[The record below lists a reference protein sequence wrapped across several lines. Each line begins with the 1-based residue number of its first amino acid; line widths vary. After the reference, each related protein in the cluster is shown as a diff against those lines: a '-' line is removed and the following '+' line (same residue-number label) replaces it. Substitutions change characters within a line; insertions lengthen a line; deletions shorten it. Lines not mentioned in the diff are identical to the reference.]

1 MRKKR
6 IWKRLL
12 SAVLTV
18 TVLSATFSSDLAA
31 LAAELPEKDHAQII
45 QGSEVSDPASDSGNT
60 DTLSDTRGEVTKSEE
75 NSAQLSGESQEVPDM
90 AETAGEVAG
99 TEEGQSVDVEQNV
112 YVNGSL
118 QIYNA
123 SQLAAVGT
131 GVQVFSGDESA
142 ETFGTGAAV
151 TDEDGNPVV
160 YANDA
165 NYVLMNDI
173 PLDSGNMWQL
183 PAGFAGSFTSAD
195 GGSSTELYDSA
206 ADTIYIYHP
215 YQLALMAGDADT
227 AGEPVMSEDYD
238 AAHFGVGQMIYPNG
252 EENGNLTYSR
262 EHQYVL
268 SRYFSEEMPEMVA
281 DQVDD
286 DKKAGRAYEGQVI
299 FNEQDAEGKIK
310 QYILIGNKQQFEAI
324 GKTDNRGNPIKV
336 TEPVWKRVY
345 EYNSSWDD
353 WIYHIPLDPEQI
365 YPGDADIAAGE
376 LLYDD
381 PANNTQDVGE
391 GNFNDSWAWD
401 QTIYRGS
408 KINAAGNGYEFDEN
422 AKKNVNMERLAGDDS
437 DPAYTTWA
445 NYIIFRDI
453 DLENTER
460 TPLMFSGTMEG
471 RENMVQGAGIRIS
484 NIKIKPATTVERGI
498 LGIGERTVLDT
509 SKNIGIGFFGTITNQ
524 PDASNFGISGGTSSV
539 KNITLSKISVVNSMT
554 EAAEGETL
562 VSGLLGLVG
571 GLLGAVGGLLD
582 TVLGG
587 LGDLMGWI
595 TGGDK
600 IFGDVN
606 LEGLLTGLLDIR
618 KTAPDTFATGG
629 FAGRIIG
636 DVEVSGC
643 HVEGLTISNVKD
655 MTGGFVGNVEGLT
668 EYDGLSEELD
678 GTVELLTGLLNIIPG
693 LGLGDLVTFLLGEDG
708 LLSAGE
714 LIPTKYI
721 PAKII
726 DCTVSVQKVENENGK
741 YVGGFAGMQ
750 TGSTITGCSV
760 NGLKSVKASKYAGG
774 FSGVTKD
781 AVIKGLL
788 QNLDLELAD
797 LNPVSVT
804 ENCQV
809 NGQSLIVQS
818 MGKYAGGFT
827 GMAGNSNLSGS
838 SVSGLSSVSAAEKYA
853 GGFAGRATLGS
864 GIIMAGEEEGDI
876 ADNGLLGTVTDLL
889 KNVLAGDADSQLL
902 NLVGISAA
910 ELDGCSVTGS
920 NFTVSAKEFAGG
932 LIGQGDGTVMP
943 GTALST
949 ISGIGSVHADN
960 YAGGV
965 AGQMLPANGSGVL
978 DGVVAIANVLSFSLN
993 NISVTGSSEG
1003 FSVTTTTDYA
1013 GGAVGQATGGNIR
1026 SVNLTEL
1033 SQVSADNYAGGFIAY
1048 AGPGSVVEAGDESV
1062 GLNIL
1067 GLVKINSLLH
1077 VADVIK
1083 TEVES
1088 CNVGGRNLVVSASGN
1103 TSGKSYFSGGFIGEN
1118 SSSKINNSSVTG
1130 LKKVSTELKTVGLI
1144 DGENTMT
1151 AGYAGGFAARS
1162 QVGGLAEV
1170 GDSDTIDGLLGGE
1183 GLVGIDGLVQAVGY
1197 LIPEYTNCYVEF
1209 AEFDGTAPQV
1219 DGAVSGGFIG
1229 EMQGGN
1235 VDNSTLGNEYAVRNI
1250 KSVHGNNYAG
1260 GFAGRIISG
1269 GLAQTGGLSVL
1280 GTKISLDNLL
1290 NLLPVY
1296 IPTISHAGVSSEL
1309 TTAQETNTAGLKVT
1323 ASEASET
1330 DVDAGTAGGYVGLA
1344 RGARISNSDVNMLA
1358 TKASAE
1364 GITKDDYAVKAPKYA
1379 GGYAGKVDIGSAAAV
1394 GKELK
1399 VLNLVEIGNLT
1410 SALAAVESRFESSD
1424 VYGKPG
1430 GFNVLAVEESA
1441 GGYAGSVEG
1450 ARFNDCDSYNFEYIE
1465 GVVSAGGYAG
1475 TLQPG
1480 SVADLIED
1488 VSILEGALS
1497 ADNLLSL
1504 AKSFI
1509 PRVWNSETTAVP
1521 CGGYVKASGESK
1533 SGIMKGLAGGYV
1545 GYNLGGQIIGNETEQ
1560 SGGVGAKTASAIR
1573 IRSVEGQEYAG
1584 GFTGLMQAANIAD
1597 TGSIKILWGLIEKGN
1612 LLQAAE
1618 AVYPTETNT
1627 QVTGPL
1633 RGMDVDTWNAWV
1645 EHVGAYGAYGKEFDR
1660 TFTDQNELNTFL
1672 ENYMYGYT
1680 VEAVAQDNGTGVDDG
1695 GSAGGYTGR
1704 MEGGV
1709 ITNAHALD
1717 TKSVKAYRSAGGFA
1731 GEMITG
1737 TVANLGKVSL
1747 AGLNIVDN
1755 IGLVDT
1761 FVPVIYSS
1769 SVTGRQAGMTIEATS
1784 DRNNTA
1790 IGNAGGFAGYITG
1803 GQIWQAEGVEGPAA
1817 SVDNLKS
1824 VTSHKYAGGFAGVME
1839 SGSALETDVQSEN
1852 GLLNQILGLIIS
1864 SKDIDALASVL
1875 NATLPTVKT
1884 ASVDGENIVVDG
1896 GHGIY
1901 TEAAGG
1907 FVGKAKGAI
1916 IGDQDGAGNV
1926 TVNNLKTVIGGK
1938 YAGGFFG
1945 VSDVA
1950 GVAEVADESSSIL
1963 GIIGINNI
1971 NVLSAFRTYIYYANV
1986 NGANTGG
1993 LTVTAKEEAGKISS
2007 ANKAYLEGNAGGF
2020 GGSLLDSTVLH
2031 SNVTNLNSVS
2041 AKNYAGGFV
2050 GLTGKSGVVDIDN
2063 LSILDQ
2069 VLGASA
2075 GVIDVFGSQIEHSAV
2090 TGISSG
2096 YTVSSRTGTE
2106 SIAGGFVGYGD
2117 LARIDDCQA
2126 DVLKQVYSDE
2136 TAGGFIGKTNF
2147 AYLAQIDIESP
2158 VLLNPILSIVNQLLK
2173 FLYIDELEDIGLI
2186 QVELPEPFDQIL
2198 KLQVLNDDNVLS
2210 VTLLGIK
2217 ISVALS
2223 KGTGDGGTDVAQIH
2237 IGDSYIEIPCHN
2249 AEDGNY
2255 VDSSNIKVGLIKANR
2270 TKVVSSSVTGIPT
2283 GYDVFGDGADN
2294 ENDGKG
2300 DKGYAGG
2307 FVGYNNEGLLE
2318 NNNMIQAD
2326 TIRGA
2331 SGKIGEFSGAS
2342 CLESSY
2348 DFNTLQGIEGENNY
2362 YYVYRMWDTDGLT
2375 HVYSKDH
2382 SSILSQIEAS
2392 DTADAV
2398 VGGISYYVYP
2408 VQHMQYEDM
2417 YTHEDVWNGAY
2428 QTTSKNI
2435 AQFPVNVYVS
2445 SAQADLMLGTPTYE
2459 NSSEPEGSDSVTQD
2473 PCAVQGDHTVD
2484 KIWIDDGN
2492 SGGTRPE
2499 EITVTLKPASDGTE
2513 PAPETAAGNIDIT
2526 MDGTMA
2532 GSDEDVWTTH
2542 QEAPVNYEDA
2552 DGNLHKYVYNVVE
2565 TPIVNKSG
2573 DQIYA
2578 TIYDNLDNYT
2588 HRITNYLPSELIQ
2601 EDTVVIDYGLS
2612 VDIDVLTNDE
2622 ALSVGGKLAAVR
2634 MKNGEADTWDTSLI
2648 GKVTNELEG
2657 DFNSDA
2663 IWKAELAEG
2672 ETPVVADGEHGSAQI
2687 KTETNEIRFTPD
2699 TMSMESVQEIM
2710 YAVQLPDNNG
2720 QPQYVYGLVT
2730 VVPATM
2736 IYYEDNYG
2744 AITYKEGG
2752 YDTEKT
2758 EEELE
2763 GLTKDK
2769 NWKEHGIWQTMSAE
2783 GAAGSDV
2790 QDTDRPG
2797 ATEIKEAIDNVYGN
2811 DTHYTNCSTYS
2822 NGSSKYVRVSAVN
2835 TFQNGGTSPVASFTF
2850 KGTGFDLIS
2859 LTSRET
2865 GAVAVRVYEGSSKEG
2880 KLIVDRIEDTYYGY
2894 TYTPGENGEEGVW
2907 TPDPD
2912 SSEALYQIP
2921 IVKETMDGY
2930 GEYYV
2935 EIIPMYSDAY
2945 DMHEDQYYDI
2955 YFDAVRIYDPANPE
2969 NKNYSQ
2975 IESIYDKDGENHPD
2989 YTELRDILL
2998 NAENVGGDM
3007 PDGAVFVDGNGDLS
3021 DVGQYEAYGPKNE
3034 VYLAPGQA
3042 ISFYLWTNQIP
3053 DKVQLSAKLALG
3065 TSTKLAIATAVQEGK
3080 AGSAEGWE
3088 FYKEKNWD
3096 ISTSYDLYYEFTDNC
3111 KWIEAEGDNPYMKY
3125 RTEYPIVIANPR
3137 RNYEEI
3143 PTDNA
3148 AILSLTNLQWT
3159 GRAGNSIGQQPG
3171 HEDAEKPEET
3181 PEVTPVLL
3189 SDESASGQSGI
3200 TIMASVAPENI
3211 PAAYYFVNQAE
3222 ESTDPGEGEQPGEP
3236 ENPGDPEDPDKPEN
3250 PGDIEDPDKPENP
3263 GDPEDP
3269 ENPGDPEQPGGQT
3282 PGGEGTDSGSG
3293 ADSPTSG
3300 NTNDQN
3306 SQNGEN
3312 SSAENAVGGSIQTGD
3327 YASPSGA
3334 IALLALS
3341 AAAAI
3346 LAALQIRRKQRR

>member
-90 AETAGEVAG
+90 AETAGEAAG

-262 EHQYVL
+262 DHQYVL

-281 DQVDD
+281 AQVDE
-286 DKKAGRAYEGQVI
+286 DKKDGRAYEGQVI
-299 FNEQDAEGKIK
+299 FNEQDAEGNVK

-324 GKTDNRGNPIKV
+324 GKTDNEGNPIKV
-336 TEPVWKRVY
+336 TEPVWKQKFEYKAWEAEY
-345 EYNSSWDD
+345 EEDG
-353 WIYHIPLDPEQI
+353 PPELF
-365 YPGDADIAAGE
+365 YPGDADIDEDTSLFA
-376 LLYDD
+376 D
-381 PANNTQDVGE
+381 PEADSPTIGQDPIVV
-391 GNFNDSWAWD
+391 SR
-401 QTIYRGS
+401 TTVYRGS
-408 KINAAGNGYEFDEN
+408 QKVTDDQGNITYAYSRD
-422 AKKNVNMERLAGDDS
+422 AKKHVNMERLEGDDA
-437 DPAYTTWA
+437 DPAYTTSA

-453 DLENTER
+453 DLDYNER
-460 TPLMFSGTMEG
+460 TPLMFTGVMEG
-471 RENMVQGAGIRIS
+471 RKNMVEEQGITIS
-484 NIKIKPATTVERGI
+484 KINVKPATVEEDDGSLFKPDKKIR
-498 LGIGERTVLDT
+498 LDT
-509 SKNIGIGFFGTITNQ
+509 SKNIGIGFFGTITN
-524 PDASNFGISGGTSSV
+524 PVDASNLGVSGKAAVV
-539 KNITLSKISVVNSMT
+539 KNITLSDITVENTMT
-554 EAAEGETL
+554 EGAQDSDSLVDGLLKIVNGLLGTVGGL
-562 VSGLLGLVG
+562 LDRVLRIVSGLLGFVIEIITFG
-571 GLLGAVGGLLD
+571 Q
-582 TVLGG
+582 
-587 LGDLMGWI
+587 LGDQDILKGI
-595 TGGDK
+595 SLK
-600 IFGDVN
+600 
-606 LEGLLTGLLDIR
+606 ELLTGLLNVR
-618 KTAPDTFATGG
+618 KDAPDNCATGG

-636 DVEVSGC
+636 KVEVTGC
-643 HVEGLTISNVKD
+643 HVEGLTISNAGD
-655 MTGGFVGNVEGLT
+655 MTGGFVGSVEGVT
-668 EYDGLSEELD
+668 EYDGLSDTL
-678 GTVELLTGLLNIIPG
+678 GGLVNGLTEILNIIPG
-693 LGLGDLVTFLLGEDG
+693 LGLGDLITVLVGTDGQG
-708 LLSAGE
+708 LLHVDK
-714 LIPTKYI
+714 LIPTAYIRAQITGCSVDVKAISTPDSKY
-721 PAKII
+721 A
-726 DCTVSVQKVENENGK
+726 
-741 YVGGFAGMQ
+741 GGFAGMQ
-750 TGSTITGCSV
+750 TGSVITGCQV
-760 NGLKSVKASKYAGG
+760 KNLKSVEALKYAGG
-774 FSGVTKD
+774 FTGVTRD
-781 AVIKGLL
+781 AIVNGLL
-788 QNLDLELAD
+788 SELDTELAPHLERLEPSSSIIGCWVD
-797 LNPVSVT
+797 GNGLKVT
-804 ENCQV
+804 
-809 NGQSLIVQS
+809 SKS
-818 MGKYAGGFT
+818 KYAGGFT

-838 SVSGLSSVSAAEKYA
+838 SVRGLSSVSAAEKYA

-864 GIIMAGEEEGDI
+864 GIIMVGEEEGDI

-902 NLVGISAA
+902 NLVGISAT

-943 GTALST
+943 GTAPST

-1003 FSVTTTTDYA
+1003 SEGFSVTTTADYA

-1026 SVNLTEL
+1026 SVNLTGL

-1170 GDSDTIDGLLGGE
+1170 GDSDTIDGLLDGE
-1183 GLVGIDGLVQAVGY
+1183 GIIGIDGLVQAVGY

-1394 GKELK
+1394 GNELK

-1672 ENYMYGYT
+1672 EDYMYGYT

-1784 DRNNTA
+1784 DTNNTA

-1896 GHGIY
+1896 GRGSY

-1907 FVGKAKGAI
+1907 FVGKAKGAV
-1916 IGDQDGAGNV
+1916 IGDRSGEGSITVDHLKEV
-1926 TVNNLKTVIGGK
+1926 TGGK

-1945 VSDVA
+1945 LSDVA
-1950 GVAEVADESSSIL
+1950 GVAEAADEGTSIL
-1963 GIIGINNI
+1963 GIIGVESV
-1971 NVLSAFRTYIYYANV
+1971 NVLSAFRTYIYHAAV
-1986 NGANTGG
+1986 NGTEDKG
-1993 LTVTAKEEAGKISS
+1993 LSVLVKDQDGTPSETDQT
-2007 ANKAYLEGNAGGF
+2007 YLEGNAGGF
-2020 GGSLLDSTVLH
+2020 GGSLLDSTVLN
-2031 SNVTNLNSVS
+2031 STVTNLSSVN
-2041 AKNYAGGFV
+2041 ARNYAGGFI

-2063 LSILDQ
+2063 VGVFEDILD
-2069 VLGASA
+2069 LSA
-2075 GVIDVFGSQIEHSAV
+2075 GVLDVFGSQIEESTV
-2090 TGISSG
+2090 TGISEG
-2096 YTVSSRTGTE
+2096 YTVSSKAGTE

-2117 LARIDDCQA
+2117 LARVDGCHAQT
-2126 DVLKQVYSDE
+2126 LKQVYSDG
-2136 TAGGFIGKTNF
+2136 TAGGFIGKTNY
-2147 AYLAQIDIESP
+2147 AYLADVDAGSES
-2158 VLLNPILSIVNQLLK
+2158 LLNPILTVVNELLDL
-2173 FLYIDELEDIGLI
+2173 LYADDLHDTGLI
-2186 QVELPEPFDQIL
+2186 RIELPKPFNQVLD
-2198 KLQVLNDDNVLS
+2198 LQVLSDGDVLS

-2217 ISVALS
+2217 ISVALV
-2223 KGTGDGGTDVAQIH
+2223 KGEGDGVSDVAQIH
-2237 IGDSYIEIPCHN
+2237 IGDSYIEVPCQK
-2249 AEDGNY
+2249 EEQDGSHIT
-2255 VDSSNIKVGLIKANR
+2255 DDSNIKVGLIKANR
-2270 TKVVSSSVTGIPT
+2270 TKVAASSVTGIDD
-2283 GYDVFGDGADN
+2283 GYDVFGGGAGNDSDGEGTDV
-2294 ENDGKG
+2294 
-2300 DKGYAGG
+2300 YAGG

-2318 NNNMIQAD
+2318 NNRMVQAD
-2326 TIRGA
+2326 TVRGA
-2331 SGKIGEFSGAS
+2331 KEKVGEFSG
-2342 CLESSY
+2342 SSSLKTSY
-2348 DFNTLQGIEGENNY
+2348 EWNTLKGIEGDNNY
-2362 YYVYRMWDTDGLT
+2362 YYVYRKWDNDSLDYIYKGSVL
-2375 HVYSKDH
+2375 
-2382 SSILSQIEAS
+2382 LSEAEEGTVPAQIGAEN
-2392 DTADAV
+2392 
-2398 VGGISYYVYP
+2398 YYVYP

-2428 QTTSKNI
+2428 QTTSKKI

-2526 MDGTMA
+2526 MDRTMA

-2565 TPIVNKSG
+2565 TPIVNESG

-2699 TMSMESVQEIM
+2699 TMSMDSVQEIM
-2710 YAVQLPDNNG
+2710 YAVKLPDNNG
-2720 QPQYVYGLVT
+2720 QPQYVYGMVT
-2730 VVPATM
+2730 VVPATK

-2744 AITYKEGG
+2744 AIHYKDGSIA
-2752 YDTEKT
+2752 
-2758 EEELE
+2758 EEAENITGDE
-2763 GLTKDK
+2763 QEWRDHGK
-2769 NWKEHGIWQTMSAE
+2769 WEPVGKEMS
-2783 GAAGSDV
+2783 SV

-2797 ATEIKEAIDNVYGN
+2797 EAEIKEAIDNVYGN
-2811 DTHYTNCSTYS
+2811 DTHYTKCATYS
-2822 NGSSKYVRVSAVN
+2822 NGSSHYVRVSALN
-2835 TFQNGGTSPVASFTF
+2835 MAQQGGTHPKATFTF

-2859 LTSRET
+2859 VTSRET
-2865 GAVAVRVYEGSSKEG
+2865 GAVRVKVYKGTSAVSDNLLSDD
-2880 KLIVDRIEDTYYGY
+2880 IVDTYYGY
-2894 TYTPGENGEEGVW
+2894 TYNAASGKWELDEDSNGC
-2907 TPDPD
+2907 
-2912 SSEALYQIP
+2912 LYQIP
-2921 IVKETMDGY
+2921 ILKKDSSTDSSLKGY

-2935 EIIPMYSDAY
+2935 EITPLYSDMY
-2945 DMHEDQYYDI
+2945 DMYEDRYYDF
-2955 YFDAVRIYDPANPE
+2955 YLDAVRIYDPADAEEDYEKIE
-2969 NKNYSQ
+2969 NAYNADS
-2975 IESIYDKDGENHPD
+2975 ENNPD

-2998 NAENVGGDM
+2998 NADNVGGEI
-3007 PDGAVFVDGNGDLS
+3007 PNGAVFVDGNGALS
-3021 DVGQYEAYGPKNE
+3021 DIEAYESFGPKNE

-3042 ISFYLWTNQIP
+3042 VSFYLWTNVIP
-3053 DKVQLSAKLALG
+3053 DKVQISAKLAMG
-3065 TSTKLAIATAVQEGK
+3065 ESTKLGIASAVQEGDSPDSPEWK
-3080 AGSAEGWE
+3080 
-3088 FYKEKNWD
+3088 FYKDEQHE
-3096 ISTSYDLYYEFTDNC
+3096 ITTAYDMYYDFTDQC
-3111 KWIEAEGDNPYMKY
+3111 VWEAVSGSSEWKY
-3125 RTEYPIVIANPR
+3125 RTKYPIVIANPADTGT
-3137 RNYEEI
+3137 EGG
-3143 PTDNA
+3143 A
-3148 AILSLTNLQWT
+3148 VKSILSLTNLKWT
-3159 GRAGNSIGQQPG
+3159 GRTDVSMGDQPG
-3171 HEDAEKPEET
+3171 TEDGNKPGTSVQPKIMMMAAQNTNAEGRMMVST
-3181 PEVTPVLL
+3181 
-3189 SDESASGQSGI
+3189 
-3200 TIMASVAPENI
+3200 APENI
-3211 PAAYYFVNQAE
+3211 AAAYYYINRDLTVE
-3222 ESTDPGEGEQPGEP
+3222 DPDEDS
-3236 ENPGDPEDPDKPEN
+3236 GDITVPEDPDEDSGDVPAPEI
-3250 PGDIEDPDKPENP
+3250 PDTSGDAGQS
-3263 GDPEDP
+3263 GDTETVGPSDGTDGSAGPED
-3269 ENPGDPEQPGGQT
+3269 
-3282 PGGEGTDSGSG
+3282 GTDAAGAQEN
-3293 ADSPTSG
+3293 ADSRKA
-3300 NTNDQN
+3300 
-3306 SQNGEN
+3306 EE
-3312 SSAENAVGGSIQTGD
+3312 SSGGSVQTGD
-3327 YASPSGA
+3327 SSTAVP
-3334 IALLALS
+3334 LAAVF
-3341 AAAAI
+3341 AAAGI
-3346 LAALQIRRKQRR
+3346 IAAAGALRLKFRKRQK

>member
-123 SQLAAVGT
+123 SQLTAVGT

-262 EHQYVL
+262 DHQYVL

-281 DQVDD
+281 AQVDE
-286 DKKAGRAYEGQVI
+286 DKKDGRAYEGQVI
-299 FNEQDAEGKIK
+299 FNEQDAEGNVK

-324 GKTDNRGNPIKV
+324 GKTDNEGNPIKV

-345 EYNSSWDD
+345 EYYTRLED
-353 WIYHIPLDPEQI
+353 WVYHVPLDPELI
-365 YPGDADIAAGE
+365 YPGDADIADGE
-376 LLYDD
+376 KLYDD
-381 PANNTQDVGE
+381 PQNDTQDVGK
-391 GNFNDSWAWD
+391 GTYDDSLPWD
-401 QTIYRGS
+401 LELYRGS
-408 KINAAGNGYEFDEN
+408 KLNEAETAYEYDED
-422 AKKNVNMERLAGDDS
+422 ATKNVNIERLEGDDS

-453 DLENTER
+453 NLENEER
-460 TPLMFSGTMEG
+460 NPLMFSGTMEG
-471 RENMVQGAGIRIS
+471 RKGMVAEAGITIE
-484 NIKIKPATTVERGI
+484 NIKIKPATTVEGGFI
-498 LGIGERTVLDT
+498 GIGKKTVLDT
-509 SKNIGIGFFGTITNQ
+509 GANIGIGFFGTITNQ
-524 PDASNFGISGGTSSV
+524 PNASNFGLSGGTASV
-539 KNITLSKISVVNSMT
+539 KDITLSQISVENTMT

-838 SVSGLSSVSAAEKYA
+838 SVSGLSSVSAAENYA

-943 GTALST
+943 GTAEST
-949 ISGIGSVHADN
+949 VSGIGSVHADN

-1003 FSVTTTTDYA
+1003 SEGFSVTTTADYA

-1026 SVNLTEL
+1026 SVKLTGL

-1088 CNVGGRNLVVSASGN
+1088 CNVGGRDLVVSASGN

-1183 GLVGIDGLVQAVGY
+1183 GIIGIDGLVQAVGY

-1364 GITKDDYAVKAPKYA
+1364 KITEDDYAVKAPKYA

-1394 GKELK
+1394 GNELK

-1645 EHVGAYGAYGKEFDR
+1645 EHVGAYGAYGKEFGR

-1672 ENYMYGYT
+1672 EDYMYGYT

-1784 DRNNTA
+1784 DKNNTA

-1896 GHGIY
+1896 GRGSY

-1907 FVGKAKGAI
+1907 FVGKAKGAV
-1916 IGDQDGAGNV
+1916 IGDRSGEGSITVDHLKEV
-1926 TVNNLKTVIGGK
+1926 TGGK

-1945 VSDVA
+1945 LSDVA
-1950 GVAEVADESSSIL
+1950 GVAEAADEGTSIL
-1963 GIIGINNI
+1963 GIIGVESV
-1971 NVLSAFRTYIYYANV
+1971 NVLSAFRTYIYHAAV
-1986 NGANTGG
+1986 NGTEDKG
-1993 LTVTAKEEAGKISS
+1993 LSVLVKDQDGTPSETDQT
-2007 ANKAYLEGNAGGF
+2007 YLEGNAGGF
-2020 GGSLLDSTVLH
+2020 GGSLLDSTVLN
-2031 SNVTNLNSVS
+2031 STVTNLSSVN
-2041 AKNYAGGFV
+2041 ARNYAGGFI

-2063 LSILDQ
+2063 VGVFEDILD
-2069 VLGASA
+2069 LSA
-2075 GVIDVFGSQIEHSAV
+2075 GVLDVFGSQIEESTV
-2090 TGISSG
+2090 TGISEG
-2096 YTVSSRTGTE
+2096 YTVSSKAGTE

-2117 LARIDDCQA
+2117 LARVDGCHAQT
-2126 DVLKQVYSDE
+2126 LKQVYSDG
-2136 TAGGFIGKTNF
+2136 TAGGFIGKTNY
-2147 AYLAQIDIESP
+2147 AYLADVDAGSES
-2158 VLLNPILSIVNQLLK
+2158 LLNPILTVVNELLDL
-2173 FLYIDELEDIGLI
+2173 LYADDLHDTGLI
-2186 QVELPEPFDQIL
+2186 RIELPKPFNQVLD
-2198 KLQVLNDDNVLS
+2198 LQVLSDGDVLS

-2217 ISVALS
+2217 ISVALV
-2223 KGTGDGGTDVAQIH
+2223 KGEGDGVSDVAQIH
-2237 IGDSYIEIPCHN
+2237 IGDSYIEVPCQK
-2249 AEDGNY
+2249 EEQDGSHIT
-2255 VDSSNIKVGLIKANR
+2255 DDSNIKVGLIKANR
-2270 TKVVSSSVTGIPT
+2270 TKVAASSVTGIDD
-2283 GYDVFGDGADN
+2283 GYDVFGGGAGNDSDGEGTDV
-2294 ENDGKG
+2294 
-2300 DKGYAGG
+2300 YAGG

-2318 NNNMIQAD
+2318 NNRMVQAD
-2326 TIRGA
+2326 TVRGA
-2331 SGKIGEFSGAS
+2331 KEKVGEFSG
-2342 CLESSY
+2342 SSSLKTSY
-2348 DFNTLQGIEGENNY
+2348 EWNTLKGIEGDNNY
-2362 YYVYRMWDTDGLT
+2362 YYVYRKWDNDSLDYIYKGSVL
-2375 HVYSKDH
+2375 
-2382 SSILSQIEAS
+2382 LSEAEEGTVPAQIGAEN
-2392 DTADAV
+2392 
-2398 VGGISYYVYP
+2398 YYVYP

-2428 QTTSKNI
+2428 QTTSKKI

-2526 MDGTMA
+2526 MDRTMA

-2565 TPIVNKSG
+2565 TPIVNESG

-2699 TMSMESVQEIM
+2699 TMSMDSVQEIM
-2710 YAVQLPDNNG
+2710 YAVKLPDNNG
-2720 QPQYVYGLVT
+2720 QPQYVYGMVT
-2730 VVPATM
+2730 VVPATK

-2744 AITYKEGG
+2744 AIHYKDGSIA
-2752 YDTEKT
+2752 
-2758 EEELE
+2758 EEAENITGDE
-2763 GLTKDK
+2763 QEWRDHGK
-2769 NWKEHGIWQTMSAE
+2769 WEPVGKEMS
-2783 GAAGSDV
+2783 SV

-2797 ATEIKEAIDNVYGN
+2797 EAEIKEAIDNVYGN
-2811 DTHYTNCSTYS
+2811 DTHYTKCATYS
-2822 NGSSKYVRVSAVN
+2822 NGSSHYVRVSALN
-2835 TFQNGGTSPVASFTF
+2835 MAQQGGTHPKATFTF

-2859 LTSRET
+2859 VTSRET
-2865 GAVAVRVYEGSSKEG
+2865 GAVRVKVYKGTSAVSDNLLSDD
-2880 KLIVDRIEDTYYGY
+2880 IVDTYYGY
-2894 TYTPGENGEEGVW
+2894 TYNAASGKWELDEDSNGC
-2907 TPDPD
+2907 
-2912 SSEALYQIP
+2912 LYQIP
-2921 IVKETMDGY
+2921 ILKKDSSTDSSLKGY

-2935 EIIPMYSDAY
+2935 EITPLYSDMY
-2945 DMHEDQYYDI
+2945 DMYEDRYYDF
-2955 YFDAVRIYDPANPE
+2955 YLDAVRIYDPADAEEDYEKIE
-2969 NKNYSQ
+2969 NAYNADS
-2975 IESIYDKDGENHPD
+2975 ENNPD

-2998 NAENVGGDM
+2998 NADNVGGEI
-3007 PDGAVFVDGNGDLS
+3007 PNGAVFVDGNGALS
-3021 DVGQYEAYGPKNE
+3021 DIEAYESFGPKNE

-3042 ISFYLWTNQIP
+3042 VSFYLWTNVIP
-3053 DKVQLSAKLALG
+3053 DKVQISAKLAMG
-3065 TSTKLAIATAVQEGK
+3065 ESTKLGIASAVQEGDSPDSPEWK
-3080 AGSAEGWE
+3080 
-3088 FYKEKNWD
+3088 FYKDEQHE
-3096 ISTSYDLYYEFTDNC
+3096 ITTAYDMYYDFTDQC
-3111 KWIEAEGDNPYMKY
+3111 VWEAVSGSSEWKY
-3125 RTEYPIVIANPR
+3125 RTKYPIVIANPADTGT
-3137 RNYEEI
+3137 EGG
-3143 PTDNA
+3143 A
-3148 AILSLTNLQWT
+3148 VKSILSLTNLKWT
-3159 GRAGNSIGQQPG
+3159 GRTDVSMGDQPG
-3171 HEDAEKPEET
+3171 TEDGNKPGTSVQPKIMMMAAQNTNAEGRMMVST
-3181 PEVTPVLL
+3181 
-3189 SDESASGQSGI
+3189 
-3200 TIMASVAPENI
+3200 APENI
-3211 PAAYYFVNQAE
+3211 AAAYYYINRDLTVE
-3222 ESTDPGEGEQPGEP
+3222 DPDEDS
-3236 ENPGDPEDPDKPEN
+3236 GDITVPEDPDEDSGDVPAPEI
-3250 PGDIEDPDKPENP
+3250 PDTSGDAGQS
-3263 GDPEDP
+3263 GDTETVGPSDGTDGSAGPED
-3269 ENPGDPEQPGGQT
+3269 
-3282 PGGEGTDSGSG
+3282 GTDAAGAQEN
-3293 ADSPTSG
+3293 ADSRKA
-3300 NTNDQN
+3300 
-3306 SQNGEN
+3306 EE
-3312 SSAENAVGGSIQTGD
+3312 SSGGSVQTGD
-3327 YASPSGA
+3327 SSTAVP
-3334 IALLALS
+3334 LAAVF
-3341 AAAAI
+3341 AAAGI
-3346 LAALQIRRKQRR
+3346 IAAAGALRLKFRKRQK